1 MHYPLTLLASQFCKK
16 RYDLFQPWTV
26 RHGNVLQG
34 RHPTLV
40 NRTTFPDHFRLRSPQ
55 VEQDDIPP
63 ARMRLTT
70 KSVILTRDDKK
81 DRLN

>member
-1 MHYPLTLLASQFCKK
+1 MHCPLTLPASQLCKK
-16 RYDLFQPWTV
+16 RYYLFQPWTV

-34 RHPTLV
+34 QHPTLV

-63 ARMRLTT
+63 VRMRLTI

-81 DRLN
+81 R